1 MAKRLYGLR
10 GASGAENTPESV
22 QKGVTEMCRRLFL
35 DNALLPED
43 IVSIHFTLT
52 KDLTALNPAFALRH
66 GDVGIDVSGCA
77 LFSSQ
82 EVDIQGSPAGMI
94 RVLVTAY
101 VEEGTSPQHV
111 YINGA
116 EHLRPDFVRNS
127 SQSNRGT
134 ESIKNSVSSESL

>member
-10 GASGAENTPESV
+10 GASGAENTKDSV
-22 QKGVTEMCRRLFL
+22 QKGVAEMCRRLFS
-35 DNALLPED
+35 DNCLSPED

-66 GDVGIDVSGCA
+66 SDTGIDVSGCA

-82 EVDIQGSPAGMI
+82 EVDIDGSPSGMI
-94 RVLVTAY
+94 RVLLHAY
-101 VEEGTSPQHV
+101 LEEGTEPKHV

-116 EHLRPDFVRNS
+116 EKLRPDFVR
-127 SQSNRGT
+127 
-134 ESIKNSVSSESL
+134 K

>member
-1 MAKRLYGLR
+1 MEKRLFGLR
-10 GASGAENTPESV
+10 GASGAENTKASI
-22 QKGVTEMCRRLFL
+22 QNGVTDMCRRLFEQNGL
-35 DNALLPED
+35 EPQD

-82 EVDIQGSPAGMI
+82 EVDIDGSPEGMI
-94 RVLVTAY
+94 RVLVHAY
-101 VEEGTSPQHV
+101 LKEEAQPRHV

-116 EHLRPDFVRNS
+116 ERLRPDFA
-127 SQSNRGT
+127 Q
-134 ESIKNSVSSESL
+134 KQA